1 MVRVL
6 VVDDQVLIRAG
17 LAALIRAAPGFD
29 VVGEADTGEQAVA
42 ITAEQ
47 QVDVVLMD
55 IRLPG
60 INGIVATERIL
71 ATAAEHRPKVLMLT
85 TFDLDEYVYGALRA
99 GASGFLLKDA
109 PPEQILAGIQAVAV
123 GDMLFAPAVTVRL
136 IEAFAPPADNRQL
149 PTLTALTIR
158 ETQVVRLVGHGMSNA
173 EIAGKLMV
181 SAGTVKTHLSRAMI
195 KLGVSSRAQ
204 AVVVAYESGLV
215 TPGTG
220 RNRPSV

>member
-6 VVDDQVLIRAG
+6 VVDDQELIRAG

-29 VVGEADTGEQAVA
+29 VVGEAASGEQAVA
-42 ITAEQ
+42 VTADQ
-47 QVDVVLMD
+47 HVDVVLMD

-60 INGIVATERIL
+60 MTGIVATGLIL
-71 ATAAEHRPKVLMLT
+71 ARASAERPKVLILT
-85 TFDLDEYVYGALRA
+85 TFDLDEYVYQALRA

-109 PPEQILAGIQAVAV
+109 SPGQILAAIQAVAA
-123 GDMLFAPAVTVRL
+123 GDMLFAPTVTRRL
-136 IEAFAPPADNRQL
+136 VEAFTPPADNRRSPEL
-149 PTLTALTIR
+149 KSLTER

-173 EIAGKLMV
+173 EIAGRLTV
-181 SAGTVKTHLSRAMI
+181 SAGTVKTHLSRAMN

-215 TPGTG
+215 IPGTG
-220 RNRPSV
+220 SRYSPG